1 MQKEPQNIDWD
12 KLIDLLEKPVD
23 EQQALAGA
31 LSTEEQALFARL
43 QQVKDDQ
50 LLTGAL
56 QLDAAK
62 AWVHVLEKEE
72 RAAPVRRIAIN
83 WKKWVAAASLLFI
96 AGTAWWLYTK
106 FGINGTTHELQ
117 TVEQGMAN
125 HEPASKVQLITANGQ
140 TVVIDTA
147 TQLREKDGTLIQLQQ
162 GMVAYENSEHSKGDA
177 SLMNTLIVP
186 RGYLY
191 SLVLSDGSKV
201 WLNADS
207 KISYPVRFD
216 KTERKV
222 TIEGEAFFEVVHND
236 KWPFVVYTGNTATKV
251 LGTSFDIKAYGNK
264 IYTTLVTGSVLF
276 TPPGNAKAVRLTPDH
291 QTVFNAGNSN
301 TEIRKV
307 FAGDFI
313 AWKDDDLVMTKMPLA
328 ELAEILE
335 RRYDVQISFAKEK
348 LKNIEYNGALHLT
361 NNIAEMLTNFEQTS
375 NIRFAVKDKTIIILP
390 ANGK

>member
-1 MQKEPQNIDWD
+1 MQEEPQHIDWE
-12 KLIDLLEKPVD
+12 KLIDLLEKPVN
-23 EQQALAGA
+23 EQQALASA
-31 LSTEEQALFARL
+31 LSVEEQALFARL
-43 QQVKDDQ
+43 QQVKDDK

-62 AWVHVLEKEE
+62 AWVHMMEKEE
-72 RAAPVRRIAIN
+72 RAAPVRRIAN

-96 AGTAWWLYTK
+96 AGTAWWLYTR
-106 FGINGTTHELQ
+106 FSINGPTNNLQ
-117 TVEQGMAN
+117 TVEQALAN
-125 HEPASKVQLITANGQ
+125 HEPASKVQLVTADGKI
-140 TVVIDTA
+140 VIIDTT

-162 GMVAYENSEHSKGDA
+162 GKVAYASNDHSKENA

-216 KTERKV
+216 KAERKV
-222 TIEGEAFFEVVHND
+222 TVEGEAYFEVAHND
-236 KWPFVVYTGNTATKV
+236 KWPFVVHAGNTITKV

-264 IYTTLVTGSVLF
+264 IYTSLVTGSVLF
-276 TPPGNAKAVRLTPDH
+276 TPPGNVKAVKLTPGH
-291 QTVFNAGNSN
+291 QTVFNVGNSN
-301 TEIRKV
+301 TETRKV
-307 FAGDFI
+307 FAEDWI
-313 AWKDDDLVMTKMPLA
+313 AWKDDDLVMTKMPLE
-328 ELAEILE
+328 ELAQILE
-335 RRYDVQISFAKEK
+335 RRYDVQINFSEEK

-375 NIRFAVKDKTIIILP
+375 NIRFAVKDKKIVILP

>member
-23 EQQALAGA
+23 EQQALASA
-31 LSTEEQALFARL
+31 LSTEEQAFFARL

-62 AWVHVLEKEE
+62 AWVHIMEKEE

-106 FGINGTTHELQ
+106 FGINRTTHELQ

-125 HEPASKVQLITANGQ
+125 HEPASKVQLVTANGQ
-140 TVVIDTA
+140 IVVIDTT

-162 GMVAYENSEHSKGDA
+162 GIVAYENSEHSKGDA

-236 KWPFVVYTGNTATKV
+236 KWPFVVYAANTATKV

-264 IYTTLVTGSVLF
+264 IYATLVTGSVLF
-276 TPPGNAKAVRLTPDH
+276 TPPGNAKAVKLTPDH
-291 QTVFNAGNSN
+291 QTVFNTVNSIN
-301 TEIRKV
+301 ETRKV

-313 AWKDDDLVMTKMPLA
+313 AWKDDDLVMTKMTLA
-328 ELAEILE
+328 ELVEILE
-335 RRYDVQISFAKEK
+335 RRYDVQISFAEEK

-375 NIRFAVKDKTIIILP
+375 NIRFAVKDKKIVILP